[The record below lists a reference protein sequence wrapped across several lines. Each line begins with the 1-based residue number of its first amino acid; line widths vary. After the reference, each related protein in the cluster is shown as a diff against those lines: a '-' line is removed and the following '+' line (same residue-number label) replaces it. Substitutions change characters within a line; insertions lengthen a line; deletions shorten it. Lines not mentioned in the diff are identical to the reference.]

1 MTDPEWQRHAHTL
14 YQHGSARLSNR
25 AENSGSRTVCNR
37 AVPYQAHVE
46 IQLEP
51 FPTVLRT
58 VRPDSA
64 ALVLALRNLYESL
77 LFLSL
82 REDLLNIR
90 LNIVVGAAVAL
101 IKRRTCRRGKR
112 ASVLLKLSADL
123 ECRYLASIWR
133 ISALYPTKRMNSFC
147 SPGQIRIF

>member
-25 AENSGSRTVCNR
+25 AENSGSRMVCNR
-37 AVPYQAHVE
+37 AVPYQAHLE

-90 LNIVVGAAVAL
+90 QNTSQNLLPVFDYWDVLLNIVVGAAVAL
-101 IKRRTCRRGKR
+101 IKRRTCRRGK
-112 ASVLLKLSADL
+112 
-123 ECRYLASIWR
+123 
-133 ISALYPTKRMNSFC
+133 
-147 SPGQIRIF
+147 